1 MTRILRYQ
9 GSCYTAPLPIGY
21 LHGEED
27 TPCMKAARKGHRCTQ
42 SYRRAEKKNSTKKEG
57 GGGWRREKERERERD
72 REKERA

>member
-21 LHGEED
+21 LHGEGD
-27 TPCMKAARKGHRCTQ
+27 TPCIKAARKGHRCTQ

-57 GGGWRREKERERERD
+57 GGGGRREKERERER
-72 REKERA
+72 ER